1 MEGKKL
7 SFATNINQLICV
19 GFGIAFLIIYIASA
33 VLLFI
38 TEPETEMYYLKAIGM
53 FFLYLLMYAIC
64 VWYMSRRIERMFEPL
79 DQIAHALMEDKIR
92 IYGEEDDILEFAN
105 GLKSQMEKMQI
116 LSEELESAKGSL
128 EDFYEESR
136 QNMQEYDISLDKCA
150 DNSAFLSRRSVDI
163 KTQLRKNIEKIDEM
177 IASEAKVKKSQD
189 DLHSAEQALDK
200 SLKDIRFSTED
211 TREDFSNTKDAYL
224 VLGNMLSETTDL
236 IENLFTE
243 ITAVQSIASQI
254 NLYSVNASLDIA
266 RGGIFSQS
274 NRGALEDIKDLAAKM
289 IEKTD
294 EISILV
300 IRCKN
305 STKLAL
311 DQASFCEERQEE
323 AADSFGTTKEKLSE
337 LNVQMK
343 YAMDSIRNVR
353 NFVSE
358 FSGSLY
364 ELQLLGEK
372 QCMEMDSFTESAEKL
387 NRRLNRIQQSMK
399 NG

>member
-19 GFGIAFLIIYIASA
+19 GFGIAFLVIYIASA

-163 KTQLRKNIEKIDEM
+163 KTQLRKNAEKIGEM

-266 RGGIFSQS
+266 RGGIFPQS

-323 AADSFGTTKEKLSE
+323 AAESFGTTKEKLSE

-343 YAMDSIRNVR
+343 YAMDSIRDVG

>member
-163 KTQLRKNIEKIDEM
+163 KTQLRKNVEKIGEM

-266 RGGIFSQS
+266 RGGIFPQS

-343 YAMDSIRNVR
+343 YAMDSIRDVR
-353 NFVSE
+353 NYVSE

>member
-163 KTQLRKNIEKIDEM
+163 KTQLRKNVEKIGEM

-266 RGGIFSQS
+266 RGGIFPQS

-343 YAMDSIRNVR
+343 YAMDSIRDVR

>member
-236 IENLFTE
+236 IENLFAE

-266 RGGIFSQS
+266 RGGIFPQS

-343 YAMDSIRNVR
+343 YAMDSIRDVR

>member
-163 KTQLRKNIEKIDEM
+163 KTQLRKNIERIDEM

-189 DLHSAEQALDK
+189 ELHSAEQALDK

-236 IENLFTE
+236 IENLFAE

-266 RGGIFSQS
+266 RGGIFPQS

-323 AADSFGTTKEKLSE
+323 AAESFGTTKEKLSE

-343 YAMDSIRNVR
+343 YAMDSIRDVR

>member
-136 QNMQEYDISLDKCA
+136 QNMQEYDISVSCL
-150 DNSAFLSRRSVDI
+150 LSDIRSTVLLHSVD
-163 KTQLRKNIEKIDEM
+163 QNHFHEHR
-177 IASEAKVKKSQD
+177 
-189 DLHSAEQALDK
+189 H
-200 SLKDIRFSTED
+200 
-211 TREDFSNTKDAYL
+211 
-224 VLGNMLSETTDL
+224 LG
-236 IENLFTE
+236 
-243 ITAVQSIASQI
+243 
-254 NLYSVNASLDIA
+254 SVS
-266 RGGIFSQS
+266 
-274 NRGALEDIKDLAAKM
+274 
-289 IEKTD
+289 
-294 EISILV
+294 
-300 IRCKN
+300 
-305 STKLAL
+305 
-311 DQASFCEERQEE
+311 
-323 AADSFGTTKEKLSE
+323 
-337 LNVQMK
+337 
-343 YAMDSIRNVR
+343 
-353 NFVSE
+353 
-358 FSGSLY
+358 
-364 ELQLLGEK
+364 
-372 QCMEMDSFTESAEKL
+372 
-387 NRRLNRIQQSMK
+387 
-399 NG
+399 